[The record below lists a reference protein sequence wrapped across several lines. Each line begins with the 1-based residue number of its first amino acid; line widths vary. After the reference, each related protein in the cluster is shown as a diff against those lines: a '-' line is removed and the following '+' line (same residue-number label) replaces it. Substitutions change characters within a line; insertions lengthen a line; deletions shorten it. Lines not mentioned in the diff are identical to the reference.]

1 MELVK
6 LGPDFGAEVRG
17 VTIQDV
23 ARDPDIYRQVRAAFE
38 EHSVLL
44 FRGQELTDEDQLA
57 YSARFG
63 PLEPTKVNALGSGTY
78 YVHLRNI
85 DPETGKIVPT
95 SHRLWLTNKANQFW
109 HTDSSF
115 KAVPALTSILSGR
128 IIPPSGGET
137 EFVSTRRAWERLP
150 ESRRAKLRDLVALHS
165 FATSR
170 DKVSPTLM
178 NDEERR
184 SLPPIRWRLTWRNP
198 VNGKESLYIASHI
211 FGIEGMADAEARAL
225 IDELTE
231 LATEP
236 GREWQHVWRAGDV
249 VMWDNRATMHRGRPW
264 PEDVGRYMVRTTIS
278 ATAADGLE
286 LVRPMALAA

>member
-1 MELVK
+1 MQLVP
-6 LGPDFGAEVRG
+6 LGPDFGVEVRG

-23 ARDPDIYRQVRAAFE
+23 ARDVDVYRKVRAAFE

-44 FRGQELTDEDQLA
+44 FRDQDLTDEDQLA
-57 YSARFG
+57 FSSRFG
-63 PLEPTKVNALGSGTY
+63 PPEPTKVNAIGSGTF

-137 EFVSTRRAWERLP
+137 EFVSTRRAFERLP
-150 ESRRAKLRDLVALHS
+150 ESRRAKLREMVALHS

-170 DKVSPTLM
+170 DKISPTLM

-184 SLPPIRWRLTWRNP
+184 SLPPIRWRLVWRNP
-198 VNGKESLYIASHI
+198 ANNTESLYIASHI
-211 FGIEGMADAEARAL
+211 YAIEGRESEGRAL
-225 IDELTE
+225 IDELEE
-231 LATEP
+231 LATAP
-236 GREWQHVWRAGDV
+236 GRTWEHSWRAGDV

-264 PEDVGRYMVRTTIS
+264 PEDIGRYMVRTTIS